1 MRTTIELPDPLF
13 RVAKTLASE
22 QGISLKEFFTEAL
35 DRAVNHPMPQGNRME
50 KPPIAKSNGKH
61 GKRIPARSNAE
72 LGAILENEELGK
84 SR

>member
-35 DRAVNHPMPQGNRME
+35 DRAVNQPRSPGHRME
-50 KPPIAKSNGKH
+50 KPPIAGSK
-61 GKRIPARSNAE
+61 GKRIPARSNSE
-72 LGAILENEELGK
+72 LASILEEEEQGK
-84 SR
+84 AK

>member
-22 QGISLKEFFTEAL
+22 KGLSLKEFFTEAL
-35 DRAVNHPMPQGNRME
+35 DRAVNTPMAQGKRME
-50 KPPIAKSNGKH
+50 KPPIAKLKGA
-61 GKRIPARSNAE
+61 RIPARSNAE
-72 LGAILENEELGK
+72 LAAILEKEELGK